1 MIDILIFLMDFCFIE
16 LLLIVKKLLKRSLM
30 EIVTLAII
38 LRMSCEPAGEPLHEH
53 CSTWTAVR
61 PRGGASYTRGWGQE
75 IAPAS
80 VQFQG
85 VALSVGCRL
94 LGKNPLL
101 SRVRGSVGDE
111 RGDNTLFE
119 IRPSSTK
126 TCTAT
131 STHYHC
137 TDHYLLIKSIE
148 NQAKMIKKVG
158 VLRHIR
164 QLLLLHGSNG

>member
-1 MIDILIFLMDFCFIE
+1 M
-16 LLLIVKKLLKRSLM
+16 
-30 EIVTLAII
+30 AII

-61 PRGGASYTRGWGQE
+61 PRGGASYTRAWGEE
-75 IAPAS
+75 I
-80 VQFQG
+80 G
-85 VALSVGCRL
+85 VALPVGCRL

-148 NQAKMIKKVG
+148 TPNKKLYMSSTYIYFIKISIIS
-158 VLRHIR
+158 RS
-164 QLLLLHGSNG
+164 QE